1 MNRNLTDIVLIVD
14 RSGSMNESAS
24 DTIGTINSFIEEQK
38 KLPGEATVT
47 LVLFNEA
54 DECVFA
60 RTPLTAFPTITSKE
74 YRCSGMTALID
85 AACKAIENQGAH
97 YARMRESYRP
107 GKVIV
112 AIITDGEENSSRE
125 YTQAQLKAMIEEQT
139 TKYSWEFL
147 FLGANIDTFA
157 VAGNYGIAAMNTM
170 SYTDTADLALNS
182 RTFLNATVST
192 YRSN

>member
-1 MNRNLTDIVLIVD
+1 MNQNLTDIVLIVD

-54 DECVFA
+54 HATLFNRVNL
-60 RTPLTAFPTITSKE
+60 RSFPTITSRE
-74 YRCSGMTALID
+74 YSCSGTTALVDTACTTIIKQGQTYADMQEID
-85 AACKAIENQGAH
+85 
-97 YARMRESYRP
+97 RP
-107 GKVIV
+107 DKVIV
-112 AIITDGEENSSRE
+112 AIVTDGEENASRE

-170 SYTDTADLALNS
+170 SYTDTSDLALNS